1 MRYIW
6 GEKLLYSHFH
16 TICQGGGGGGGHFWG
31 KIYYIV
37 IFPPIQVRGENGF
50 GGGGGGGNDYGGKWL
65 YNTMCTTRFGNNART
80 LKMKHNYQFEKN
92 ME

>member
-16 TICQGGGGGGGHFWG
+16 TICQGGGGGGHFWG

-50 GGGGGGGNDYGGKWL
+50 GGGM
-65 YNTMCTTRFGNNART
+65 TMGENGSITPCARRVLEITRER
-80 LKMKHNYQFEKN
+80 
-92 ME
+92 